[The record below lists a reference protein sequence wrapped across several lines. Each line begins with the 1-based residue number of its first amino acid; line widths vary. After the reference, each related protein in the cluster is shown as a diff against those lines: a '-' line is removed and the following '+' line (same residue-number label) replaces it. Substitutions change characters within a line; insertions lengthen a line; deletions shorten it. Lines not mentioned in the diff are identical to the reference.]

1 MLEIFKHFIS
11 RDPKDD
17 NVRAAYASWFCDAFP
32 STEFHGEDL
41 LMYKFL
47 EYSSEV
53 LVPLKE
59 KYLEVFLAT
68 ELQRIL
74 IETRARVPGVETF
87 NLDEPLGLAEALR
100 ITQGSMYGSLRE
112 LALLESDVSDF
123 LVDVRAFMGQQ
134 LKSRLTLTLQN
145 VYNNMSATDDV
156 KSSLNY
162 AAMELQTLD
171 EIYSEEI
178 LEELTESGGVRE
190 SIHFICDTGIPAM
203 DNDSRGIYTTYLVG
217 IEAQPGAG
225 KTRFTL
231 GVWIYRALTIYKENC
246 LFLALEQSKEEI
258 EAMLVSRHTY
268 FLFNLQVNSDLIFKN
283 EVPDDLK
290 DKVAAAKL
298 DLFESGKYGKVY
310 ICETDLYLETFI
322 QKIRTLDKLHGPFTL
337 IAIDYMGLIE
347 QLPQVGNRRSV
358 ILEDYKIISRAYRK
372 FKRYVRNSRKA
383 GIAIGQFNDKG
394 ISAGEADQ
402 DITTNMAQ
410 GGINIYR
417 HTDENYAMSMTAE
430 MKAQS
435 KRRMSKPKIRN
446 TAGFQPFILDTRPG
460 ICYFYQ
466 MAQKVV

>member
-17 NVRAAYASWFCDAFP
+17 NARAAYGSWFCDAFP
-32 STEFHGEDL
+32 ASEFQGEDL
-41 LMYKFL
+41 LMYHFL
-47 EYSSEV
+47 DYSSEV

-68 ELQRIL
+68 ELQAIL
-74 IETRARVPGVETF
+74 IDTRARVPGVETF
-87 NLDEPLGLAEALR
+87 NFDEPLALAEAIQ
-100 ITQGSMYGSLRE
+100 ITKESMFGSLRE

-123 LVDVRAFMGQQ
+123 LVDIRAFMNQQ

-145 VYNNMSATDDV
+145 VYNNMSVTDDAR
-156 KSSLNY
+156 SSLDY
-162 AAMELQTLD
+162 ASMELQAID
-171 EIYSEEI
+171 EIYSEDI
-178 LEELTESGGVRE
+178 LDELMESAGVQDD
-190 SIHFICDTGIPAM
+190 IHFICDTGIPAM
-203 DNDSRGIYTTYLVG
+203 DNDTRGIYTTYLVG

-231 GVWIYRALTIYKENC
+231 GVWIYRALTIYKVNC
-246 LFLALEQSKEEI
+246 IFFALEQSKKEV
-258 EAMLVSRHTY
+258 EAMLISRHIY

-283 EVPDDLK
+283 EVPEDLK
-290 DKVAAAKL
+290 DKVAAARL
-298 DLFESGKYGKVY
+298 DLFESGKYGKMY
-310 ICETDLYLETFI
+310 ICETDLYLETFV

-347 QLPQVGNRRSV
+347 QLPQIGNKRTV
-358 ILEDYKIISRAYRK
+358 ILKDYEITSRAYRK
-372 FKRYVRNSRKA
+372 FKRYVRNARKA
-383 GIAIGQFNDKG
+383 GIAIGQFNDRG

-402 DITTNMAQ
+402 EITTNMAQ

-417 HTDENYAMSMTAE
+417 HTDENYALSMTAE